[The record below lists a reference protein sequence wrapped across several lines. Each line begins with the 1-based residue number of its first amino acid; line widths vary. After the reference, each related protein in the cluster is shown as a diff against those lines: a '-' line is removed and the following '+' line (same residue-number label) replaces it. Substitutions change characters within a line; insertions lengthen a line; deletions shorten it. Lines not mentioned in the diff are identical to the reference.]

1 LLSLRVN
8 YCTSTHRCS
17 TSVSKSIPDCL
28 PNPTAYAGCSLIPSE
43 RRLSLWIPCDRV
55 LRRTR
60 EGIEKFK
67 GWRPLSWQRENLLCF
82 PYYCFARLG
91 LWRSMRVEHHR
102 RVLELRAKRLRRRHR
117 REIQASRRRAVLRN
131 RPPETRGSLPT
142 ETRRN
147 RGLRNRGRLRRIRT
161 SRVRP
166 IRIIRT
172 LMMRTRAQVRMAR
185 PVSRERLPIRAQRRM
200 ADRPTQGPKIRA
212 QIRVLRILAALRLQ
226 GDENLEA
233 GW

>member
-147 RGLRNRGRLRRIRT
+147 RGLRNRGRIRT

-172 LMMRTRAQVRMAR
+172 RLRIQAQH
-185 PVSRERLPIRAQRRM
+185 RM
-200 ADRPTQGPKIRA
+200 ADRPTQGRQIQARIPVHRIRD